1 MASHGGSTH
10 LFFFFLQA
18 ANMDV
23 NIVVPE
29 CTQSFNWFTWYSK
42 YVTVVSIPA
51 GIMVIMFLLDVAMK
65 RKQQTL
71 LYSHLKVCVNARMC
85 QYQYHGI

>member
-1 MASHGGSTH
+1 
-10 LFFFFLQA
+10 
-18 ANMDV
+18 MDV

-29 CTQSFNWFTWYSK
+29 CTQSFNWFTWYAK